1 MTASPRPAP
10 HSLGSCA
17 ATPPAITSPHSKPA
31 VRSTALPGS
40 AMVKYSSRPIAATA
54 MMKPANRASGS
65 FQTIS
70 QREGSAT
77 AAVTSR
83 VRSI

>member
-1 MTASPRPAP
+1 
-10 HSLGSCA
+10 
-17 ATPPAITSPHSKPA
+17 
-31 VRSTALPGS
+31 
-40 AMVKYSSRPIAATA
+40 MVKYSSKAHRRHRHDEAGEQGV
-54 MMKPANRASGS
+54 RS